1 MIFAYKY
8 GLLNPTAGF
17 DQSATDV
24 LYKRNKLWNRFV
36 EIERA
41 NRVEYRDIVT
51 ASSPA
56 LTAIQESI
64 NATEAHFAGLSDA
77 KKKARQQARNKKDAD
92 TAGIDEQMKALKG
105 QLKELRGKAKELRV
119 GAKEAAAP
127 ALEAL
132 ETRRRTAVRESLQ
145 QDGLWW
151 GNNETV
157 VDAYNVARVKA
168 MKENAELNFHRFD
181 GSGKFA
187 VRDKEGM
194 TWETLTAGKHSVAKI
209 SKLPDSETMH
219 SKAGVLLS
227 ERAKRSRAS
236 HVLAMRIYTYKNKL
250 GRLASHDVVWP
261 IVIHR
266 DIPDGAVI
274 KTIAVH
280 RKRIGNKFAWSCSIT
295 IDDGKEKAL
304 LSDHAS
310 SSVCGIDL
318 GFRKMGDGRLRVAM
332 LADSQ
337 GARELCLSS
346 EWVSGMTH
354 VEAIQARMDVA
365 ANVVWAHIQ
374 KDIGNYVLA
383 TKPKELVDGAPEF
396 KQAPL
401 DAAVEALRR
410 AAGKLTSKNAAPTQR
425 MLRLSAVIESK
436 ELVHDER
443 QLATLSKSADALRL
457 WAVTRRRPFNEM
469 NNLREKLQRQRTHIY
484 RKFAAQ
490 VAKNYVDVHIEKMDL
505 KELSQTKKNRE
516 VEDNPLHQAA
526 RHQRKNASLYSLV
539 LSIKQACVKSGSD
552 FAQVDAAYSTTTCS
566 SCGATMEASTDIV
579 ASCKA
584 CGAHHDQ
591 DENAAKNFLKG
602 FKAPKTEFFKS

>member
-8 GLLNPTAGF
+8 GLLNPTSGF
-17 DQSATDV
+17 DQSAVDV

-41 NRVEYRDIVT
+41 NRVEYREIVT

-56 LTAIQESI
+56 LTAIQDQI
-64 NATEAHFAGLSDA
+64 NAIDAQFTELSEA

-92 TAGIDEQMKALKG
+92 TAGFDAQMNVLKD
-105 QLKELRGKAKELRV
+105 QLKELRIKAKELRV
-119 GAKEAAAP
+119 GAKENAAP

-157 VDAYNVARVKA
+157 LDAYNVARVKA

-181 GSGKFA
+181 GGGKFA
-187 VRDKEGM
+187 VRDKDGM

-209 SKLPDSETMH
+209 IKLPDSETMY

-227 ERAKRSRAS
+227 ERAQRSRAQYI
-236 HVLAMRIYTYKNKL
+236 LTMRIYTYKNELGKL
-250 GRLASHDVVWP
+250 TSHDVVWP

-266 DIPDGAVI
+266 GIPDGAAI

-280 RKRIGNKFAWSCSIT
+280 RKRVGNEFTWSCSIT
-295 IDDGKEKAL
+295 IDDGKEKTML
-304 LSDHAS
+304 IDHAS

-332 LADSQ
+332 LADAH
-337 GARELCLSS
+337 GTRELSLPRV
-346 EWVSGMTH
+346 WVSGMAH
-354 VEAIQARMDVA
+354 VEAIQARMDDA

-374 KDIGNYVLA
+374 KDVANYVLA
-383 TKPKELVDGAPEF
+383 TKSKELVDGAPEF

-425 MLRLSAVIESK
+425 MLKLIAIIDSK
-436 ELVHDER
+436 ELTHDER
-443 QLATLSKSADALRL
+443 QLASLSKPADALRL
-457 WAVTRRRPFNEM
+457 WAAARRRPFNEM
-469 NNLREKLQRQRTHIY
+469 NNLREKLQGQRTHIY
-484 RKFAAQ
+484 REFAAR

-552 FAQVDAAYSTTTCS
+552 FAQDDAAYSTTTCS
-566 SCGATMEASTDIV
+566 SCGASMDASTDIV
-579 ASCKA
+579 VSCKA

-602 FKAPKTEFFKS
+602 FKTPE